1 MSARGGP
8 LIRETVAAEGISM
21 TPIDQ
26 LNRMAVD
33 GLLAD
38 VERVL
43 ALTDLE
49 GVRGDREIVDDAI
62 ANAQRN
68 YIDLVRRRRPLML
81 ADADETRFQS
91 AMDRILARMRFFGKA
106 V

>member
-1 MSARGGP
+1 
-8 LIRETVAAEGISM
+8 M
-21 TPIDQ
+21 TPIDD
-26 LNRMAVD
+26 LNRMAVQ

-38 VERVL
+38 ADRVF

-49 GVRGDREIVDDAI
+49 DVRGDREIVDDAI
-62 ANAQRN
+62 ANAQKN

-81 ADADETRFQS
+81 ADADEAKFKS
-91 AMDRILARMRFFGKA
+91 AMDHILARIRFFGKA